1 MSEQKKRRR
10 GRKFLIVLGVI
21 LGLLLAAG
29 AAVYAAFAQKYYGK
43 SNYVSDKKEAKVYET
58 LEPET
63 EINEKG
69 GIEYITEQT
78 LDSEAAVAVQK
89 VFANGLQ
96 SVKGQ
101 TAVNTE
107 GVYNLLIIGVDRRDD
122 SWYGNSDVTAL
133 LTLNHN
139 KKKIYM
145 TVFQKDLAAD
155 IPGIGV
161 RKLSAACAHGGA
173 RLLVETLEENYGIS
187 VDNYLMIDFNAL
199 LHMVDLVGGIDINVA
214 EDEVTAVNGYIRAVC
229 EANQEPYEAHMLT
242 GSGWMHL
249 DGYQAVGYF
258 RNRNSEGD
266 STSGM
271 TVRQERVLNA
281 VMNEIN
287 IEDLGDISSLIQE
300 FLPYVTHNIT
310 QIKLLSLIK
319 DLPSMMD
326 YDMEDQMIPY
336 DGMYHTEGGILVPDM
351 EATLQKLYGTIY
363 SGVQ

>member
-21 LGLLLAAG
+21 LGTGGWRQVRQCMRLLHRNIMENPIMCLIKKKQKFMRPWSRRRRLTKRAA
-29 AAVYAAFAQKYYGK
+29 
-43 SNYVSDKKEAKVYET
+43 SSILRNRRW
-58 LEPET
+58 
-63 EINEKG
+63 I
-69 GIEYITEQT
+69 
-78 LDSEAAVAVQK
+78 SEAAVAVQK

-249 DGYQAVGYF
+249 DGYQAVGYS

-271 TVRQERVLNA
+271 
-281 VMNEIN
+281 
-287 IEDLGDISSLIQE
+287 
-300 FLPYVTHNIT
+300 
-310 QIKLLSLIK
+310 
-319 DLPSMMD
+319 
-326 YDMEDQMIPY
+326 
-336 DGMYHTEGGILVPDM
+336 
-351 EATLQKLYGTIY
+351 
-363 SGVQ
+363 